1 MSRRLTHHSTLPTRL
16 TRHALCMAVALP
28 LMLAACGKKEDA
40 GAGSTS
46 GSGMTGTS
54 PAPMSPS
61 PMSSGPSTSSMPAP
75 AASRP

>member
-1 MSRRLTHHSTLPTRL
+1 MSKRLTHHTLPTRL
-16 TRHALCMAVALP
+16 TRHALLLAVALP

-40 GAGSTS
+40 AGGSTT
-46 GSGMTGTS
+46 GGGMTGTS

-61 PMSSGPSTSSMPAP
+61 PMASGPSSSTMPAP